1 MSDVPIVITPPD
13 DFKKLR
19 KKLDNINET
28 VENTNAE
35 VIQRLGKKT
44 GRDVG
49 IVYGFMIGFIIM
61 MVVAKI
67 LPIFQYYLK

>member
-1 MSDVPIVITPPD
+1 MTEIPTVVTPSK
-13 DFKKLR
+13 DFKRLQEKLN
-19 KKLDNINET
+19 DIDET

-35 VIQRLGKKT
+35 VIQRLGKKA

-61 MVVAKI
+61 MVIGKI
-67 LPIFQYYLK
+67 LPIF

>member
-1 MSDVPIVITPPD
+1 MTEIPTVVTPSK
-13 DFKKLR
+13 DFKRLQEKLN
-19 KKLDNINET
+19 DIDET

-35 VIQRLGKKT
+35 VIQRLGKKA

-61 MVVAKI
+61 MVIGKI

>member
-1 MSDVPIVITPPD
+1 MTEIPTVITPSK
-13 DFKKLR
+13 DFKRLQEKLN
-19 KKLDNINET
+19 DIDET

-35 VIQRLGKKT
+35 VIQRLGKKA

-61 MVVAKI
+61 MVIGKI